1 MTTFTTNTTQPNT
14 QISSAP
20 HRFMRKARKCLIEWQ
35 ARRKQITY
43 LRHLK
48 SGDLRDIGLIEHDIS
63 AAGWLPLSTDA
74 AMTLHRASLSRSGN
88 W

>member
-1 MTTFTTNTTQPNT
+1 MTTFTTNTTRPTT

-20 HRFMRKARKCLIEWQ
+20 HQFMRKIRSGLLEWQ
-35 ARRKQITY
+35 ARRKQIAT
-43 LRHLK
+43 LRRLK

-63 AAGWLPLSTDA
+63 AAGRLPLSTDA
-74 AMTLHRASLSRSGN
+74 ATSLHRTSLGRSRN